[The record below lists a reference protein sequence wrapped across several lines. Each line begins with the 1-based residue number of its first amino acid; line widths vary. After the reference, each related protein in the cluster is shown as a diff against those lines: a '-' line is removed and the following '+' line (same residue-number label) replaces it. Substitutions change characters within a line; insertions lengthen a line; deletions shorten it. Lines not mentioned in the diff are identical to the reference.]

1 MRCVD
6 VWVLYLGCGL
16 WCIGLSTNE
25 LMCGIVDTGWVV
37 MNFEALICLKSFVAL
52 TVMFLVIILRPLSFQ
67 KLSNLLAN
75 DSVQY
80 PL

>member
-1 MRCVD
+1 MVCGVYCRIERSEGCV
-6 VWVLYLGCGL
+6 
-16 WCIGLSTNE
+16 STSE
-25 LMCGIVDTGWVV
+25 LMCGIVDTVWAV
-37 MNFEALICLKSFVAL
+37 MNFEALICLKSFAAL